1 MGDRLAR
8 LSDVHRIAARMP
20 QVTRIEGP
28 QGNAIYQVGGKSF
41 VFFCTP
47 SPTPSIPRPGSAI
60 PTS

>member
-1 MGDRLAR
+1 
-8 LSDVHRIAARMP
+8 MP
-20 QVTRIEGP
+20 HVTRIEGA

-41 VFFCTP
+41 VFFRTP

>member
-1 MGDRLAR
+1 MADRLAR
-8 LSDVHRIAARMP
+8 PSDVHQIAARMP
-20 QVTRIEGP
+20 HVTRIEGA

-41 VFFCTP
+41 VFFRTP